1 MSRPV
6 RFFVSWFMATL
17 AFFCSLGALFGVY
30 YGFRSAEV
38 RYLQEQQAELEAGQ
52 VIVDITDPD
61 ALVRQA
67 NNQARLAFATVAG
80 GIAFYLL
87 LILTVYVVIGQF
99 FAAEQP
105 LYEEPR
111 RYSLLIIGAW
121 MLIGGALLLM
131 VAYLNLWAAP
141 DFFLFQG
148 CRIAG
153 AGDCD
158 PPTAV
163 IAVIVQQWLSYIA
176 MALSLPVLLL
186 GLIIEDL
193 EGWEF

>member
-17 AFFCSLGALFGVY
+17 ALFCSIGALFGVY

-38 RYLQEQQAELEAGQ
+38 RYLQEQQADLEAGQ

-67 NNQARLAFATVAG
+67 NNQARLQFATVAG

-99 FAAEQP
+99 FPVEQP
-105 LYEEPR
+105 LYTDRP
-111 RYSLLIIGAW
+111 RYSLLSIGAW
-121 MLIGGALLLM
+121 MLIGGAVLLLI
-131 VAYLNLWAAP
+131 AYLNLWAAP
-141 DFFLFQG
+141 DFFVFQS
-148 CRIAG
+148 CRLAS
-153 AGDCD
+153 AGDCN
-158 PPTAV
+158 PPAAV
-163 IAVIVQQWLSYIA
+163 
-176 MALSLPVLLL
+176 
-186 GLIIEDL
+186 
-193 EGWEF
+193 